1 MKNILILCIFTA
13 ILSCVSSGAHAD
25 TAAGWAA
32 YKDGQY
38 DRAAALFEQDNSAE
52 AHMGAC
58 RSWLVIGGFFRQ
70 GDAMVDALH
79 RAIDHC
85 AAAKDMD
92 PSLIDAQ
99 ISYAVAIGLEGKRLK
114 SPKLAKRCRHLLE
127 EQLVVW
133 NNYSELLA
141 ALGGWHTQVHEAGF
155 MARLFLGARRSKAE
169 DMLKRAVSLAPD
181 NLAVRLEWIKFL
193 ALGKKDDRAAALTA
207 FEAFDS
213 LEPQDAFEAYL
224 KLQAIS
230 LRTAL
235 QAGDKRAAEQ
245 AVDAVSA
252 FTGIEEMKDLPTHPL
267 AAQPADR

>member
-1 MKNILILCIFTA
+1 MKNILILFLLAATA
-13 ILSCVSSGAHAD
+13 SGASFSAQAD
-25 TAAGWAA
+25 TDAGWAA
-32 YKDGQY
+32 YRDGQY
-38 DRAAALFEQDNSAE
+38 DRAATLFEKGDSAD

-70 GDAMVDALH
+70 GEAMVQALH
-79 RAIDHC
+79 RAIEHC
-85 AAAKDMD
+85 AAAKDLD
-92 PSLIDAQ
+92 PTMIDAQ
-99 ISYAVAIGLEGKRLK
+99 ISYAVAVGLEGKRLK

-127 EQLVVW
+127 EQLVMRD
-133 NNYSELLA
+133 NYAELLA

-169 DMLKRAVSLAPD
+169 DMLERATSLAPD

-207 FEAFDS
+207 FEAFDR

-224 KLQAIS
+224 KLQAIT

-235 QAGDKRAAEQ
+235 EAGDKRAAEQ
-245 AVDAVSA
+245 AVEAVSA
-252 FTGIEEMKDLPTHPL
+252 FTGIEEMKDLPAHPV
-267 AAQPADR
+267 AAQSSDR